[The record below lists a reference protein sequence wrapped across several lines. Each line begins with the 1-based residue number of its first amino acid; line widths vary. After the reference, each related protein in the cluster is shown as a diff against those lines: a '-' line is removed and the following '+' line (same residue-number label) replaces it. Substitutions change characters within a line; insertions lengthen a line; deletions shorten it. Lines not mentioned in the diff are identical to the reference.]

1 MIKADL
7 HLHTT
12 YSDGDLTPG
21 QIVALA
27 GEKGYAQISVTDHDT
42 MAGVE
47 EAIAA
52 GRANGVSVIP
62 GIEITVRFSRSFFT
76 GSLHLLTYFSESLM
90 NDNAFVNQL
99 TEAVSSG
106 RGRALTETRVAM
118 INREFGP
125 RGTSPLLRHPLE
137 VSSIE
142 AISSNA
148 SRRHFAVALS
158 TVHGLS
164 REQVS
169 MVIGNSSP
177 AYVPSGVELNYLG
190 PLFRDYPVV
199 PVLAHPAAG
208 SFPGESHYKEVLPPF
223 STVVRLLPEF
233 LMAGLMGLEV
243 HYPGHTPEH
252 TEQLFS
258 LAVSLGLVIT
268 GGSDCHD
275 ASERP
280 MGAAGLTEPVD
291 FQSLFRA
298 MGG

>member
-7 HLHTT
+7 HLHTIH
-12 YSDGDLTPG
+12 SDGDLTPG
-21 QIVALA
+21 QIVSQAA
-27 GEKGYAQISVTDHDT
+27 QKGYEQVSITDHDT
-42 MAGVE
+42 VAGVE
-47 EAIAA
+47 EALAA
-52 GRANGVSVIP
+52 GRAVGVSVIP
-62 GIEITVRFSRSFFT
+62 GIEITVRFARSFFT
-76 GSLHLLTYFSESLM
+76 GSLHLLTYFPEALLADTSFTNSL
-90 NDNAFVNQL
+90 NEV
-99 TEAVSSG
+99 VSTG
-106 RGRALTETRVAM
+106 RGHSLTVARVAM

-125 RGTSPLLRHPLE
+125 RGKNPLLRHPLE

-142 AISSNA
+142 ALSSNA

-169 MVIGNSSP
+169 RVIGNSSP
-177 AYVPSGVELNYLG
+177 AYVPSGVELNSLRS
-190 PLFRDYPVV
+190 LFRDYPVA

-243 HYPGHTPEH
+243 YYPGHTPEH
-252 TEQLFS
+252 TGQLCS

-275 ASERP
+275 LSTRP

-291 FQSLFRA
+291 FQFLFRA

>member
-12 YSDGDLTPG
+12 FSDGDLTPG
-21 QIVALA
+21 QIIGLA
-27 GEKGYAQISVTDHDT
+27 REMGYAQVSVTDHDT
-42 MAGVE
+42 VAGVE
-47 EAIAA
+47 EALAA
-52 GRANGVSVIP
+52 GREAGVSVIP
-62 GIEITVRFSRSFFT
+62 GIEVTVRFNRGFFT
-76 GSLHLLTYFSESLM
+76 GSLHLLTYFPEVLLADTSFTNSL
-90 NDNAFVNQL
+90 N
-99 TEAVSSG
+99 EAVSAG
-106 RGRALTETRVAM
+106 RGRALTETRAAM

-125 RGTSPLLRHPLE
+125 RGKNPLLRHPLE

-142 AISSNA
+142 ALSPNA

-169 MVIGNSSP
+169 TVIGNSSP
-177 AYVPSGVELNYLG
+177 AYVPSGVELGSLLR
-190 PLFRDYPVV
+190 LFRDYPVV
-199 PVLAHPAAG
+199 PALAHPAAG

-252 TEQLFS
+252 TGQLSS
-258 LAVSLGLVIT
+258 LALSLGLVIT

-275 ASERP
+275 LSTRP
-280 MGAAGLTEPVD
+280 MGAAGLMEPVD

>member
-1 MIKADL
+1 MIKSDL
-7 HLHTT
+7 HLHTIH
-12 YSDGDLTPG
+12 SDGDLTPV
-21 QIVALA
+21 QIVSLA
-27 GEKGYAQISVTDHDT
+27 AQKGCEQVSITDHDT
-42 MAGVE
+42 VAGVE
-47 EAIAA
+47 EALAA
-52 GRANGVSVIP
+52 GRAAGVSVIP
-62 GIEITVRFSRSFFT
+62 GIEITVRFARSFFT
-76 GSLHLLTYFSESLM
+76 GSLHLLTYFPEALLA
-90 NDNAFVNQL
+90 DGAF
-99 TEAVSSG
+99 TERLNLAVETG
-106 RGRALTETRVAM
+106 RGHALTETRVGA

-125 RGTSPLLRHPLE
+125 RGKHPLLSTPLE

-142 AISSNA
+142 ALSSNA

-164 REQVS
+164 REQVTR
-169 MVIGNSSP
+169 VIGNSSP
-177 AYVPSGVELNYLG
+177 AYVPSGVELGSLI
-190 PLFRDYPVV
+190 PLFREFPVV

-252 TEQLFS
+252 TAQLSS
-258 LAVSLGLVIT
+258 LAFSLGLIVT

-275 ASERP
+275 LSERP

-291 FQSLFRA
+291 FQFLFRA
-298 MGG
+298 RGG